1 METLQIA
8 MIVVLSTGLLS
19 VVGYTAIQTFSQGK
33 RLIVIETKVDM
44 LIAQMNLFIKTET
57 DGLKE
62 IISEN
67 TTALERIADR

>member
-1 METLQIA
+1 

-44 LIAQMNLFIKTET
+44 LISQMNLFIKTET

>member
-44 LIAQMNLFIKTET
+44 LITQMNLFIKTET

>member
-44 LIAQMNLFIKTET
+44 LISQMNLFIKTET

>member
-8 MIVVLSTGLLS
+8 IIVVLSTGLLG

-44 LIAQMNLFIKTET
+44 LISQMNLFIKTET

-67 TTALERIADR
+67 ATALERIADR